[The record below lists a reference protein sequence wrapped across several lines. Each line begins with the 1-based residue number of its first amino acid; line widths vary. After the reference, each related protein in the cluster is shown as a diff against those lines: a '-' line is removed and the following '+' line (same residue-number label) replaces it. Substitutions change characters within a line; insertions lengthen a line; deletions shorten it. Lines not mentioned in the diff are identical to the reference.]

1 VIYDIKHVTVYEY
14 GSTVTFNYCALR
26 LLPQDGPG
34 QRVLETK
41 LHIDPAPKEMQ
52 ERTCFFGNRVTSMMI
67 ETAHRELTVVAT
79 SVVEVD
85 RPKPPDPATTGAWE
99 FVREEAFDSESLGNR
114 SPAQYLHPSR
124 YVPRFAPAT
133 DYARESFTD
142 GRPVLDAAVELMRR
156 IRKDFTYDPTSTVI
170 STPLSQAF
178 AQKSGVC
185 QDFAH
190 IMIAGL
196 RGLGLP
202 AAYISGYIRTI
213 PLDGT
218 PKLEGSDAMHAWV
231 SLWCGGGVGWVGLD
245 PTNSTLVNNDHVML
259 AEGRDYADISPVAG
273 IVTGAREQDIDVK
286 VDVVPRRG

>member
-1 VIYDIKHVTVYEY
+1 MSRGGYRERPGVIYDIRHVTTYEY

-34 QRVLETK
+34 QRVLQTR
-41 LHIDPAPKEMQ
+41 PAYRPGAE
-52 ERTCFFGNRVTSMMI
+52 GDAG
-67 ETAHRELTVVAT
+67 AHLFLRQSRHLDDDRDGASRADVEAT
-79 SVVEVD
+79 SVVEID
-85 RPKPPDPATTGAWE
+85 RLVLPDPAATGAWE
-99 FVREEAFDSESLGNR
+99 FVREDAFASESLGNR

-142 GRPVLDAAVELMRR
+142 GRPVLDRGGADAPHPQGLHLRPDLDGDLDAAVA
-156 IRKDFTYDPTSTVI
+156 
-170 STPLSQAF
+170 AF

-213 PLDGT
+213 PLT
-218 PKLEGSDAMHAWV
+218 ARRSSKARMPSAWV
-231 SLWCGGGVGWVGLD
+231 SLWCGDSIGWVGLN
-245 PTNSTLVNNDHVML
+245 PTNSVLVNNDHVML
-259 AEGRDYADISPVAG
+259 AKCRHSRGLRRASHGRC
-273 IVTGAREQDIDVK
+273 
-286 VDVVPRRG
+286 